1 MESLLQE
8 LVTMSHTLGDPAKE
22 QVILGEGNT
31 SARIDNEAFYV
42 KASGYSLPVIGEEG
56 FVRVNFQAALDLMEQ
71 EGLSDMEV
79 KEALLAATVDNPK
92 QLWPSVETTFHAL
105 CLTLGE
111 AAFVGHTHPI
121 DVNGLLCSVNAEEA
135 FAMPL
140 FPDQIVVCGP
150 APAFVPYVDPGI
162 TLANAIREAMMRFGD
177 TYNMPPKVIVLQ
189 NHGMIALGK
198 SAQEVA
204 SITAMFTK
212 TARILLGAYAAG
224 GPNFMTQENVDRIF
238 SRPDEHYRQRVLGLT
253 VDSPGDA

>member
-1 MESLLQE
+1 MQE
-8 LVTMSHTLGDPAKE
+8 LVAMSHTLGDPAKE
-22 QVILGEGNT
+22 HVILGEGNT
-31 SARIDNEAFYV
+31 SARIDEETFFV
-42 KASGYSLPVIGEEG
+42 KASGYSLPTIGAEG
-56 FVRVNFQAALDLMEQ
+56 FVRVNFKAALALMEQ
-71 EGLSDMEV
+71 EGLSDLAV
-79 KEALLAATVDNPK
+79 KEGLLAATVDNPQ

-121 DVNGLLCSVNAEEA
+121 DVNGLLCSVNAKEA

-162 TLANAIREAMMRFGD
+162 TLANAIREAMIRFGE

-198 SAQEVA
+198 SAREVA
-204 SITAMFTK
+204 SITAMFSK
-212 TARILLGAYAAG
+212 TARILLGAYGAG
-224 GPNFMTQENVDRIF
+224 GPNFMTQANVDRIF
-238 SRPDEHYRQRVLGLT
+238 SRPDEAYRQRVLGLKI
-253 VDSPGDA
+253 DKPDAI